1 MLKYISTKMEFTR
14 YLYNKEYI
22 EYSLFISLLNR
33 DKDEALFW
41 TYELYFSGYKNHTF
55 VLLWNFYYQLYGSF
69 FKRLE
74 NYLYRRT
81 REWMENMDDNTIIG
95 TIAINLASREPCID
109 FYFMNK
115 KSIEYPDILK
125 PYIERMDSQ
134 EDVLTV
140 LNDFIKTNGCF
151 ENIAKKS
158 YSNLICL
165 FEKLTFLPHNTLKL
179 ACISRMFSG
188 LFLKDTNNGL
198 DRRFYIKLKKIDI
211 REYETKPLIKLKGW
225 KIAPKRCK
233 YTIKIPPFKEQLNI
247 QNYYDW
253 LFYASG
259 SPLWR
264 TRIKKY
270 NGFIDFDNR
279 KIEFDYDDD
288 LEDFYDFYDMEPDE
302 QPREVLSK
310 WFGIQ
315 PFNNYEEIYNKY
327 KLQILN
333 DWLLNNNYII

>member
-1 MLKYISTKMEFTR
+1 MLKYISSKMEFTR
-14 YLYNKEYI
+14 YLYNKEYV

-55 VLLWNFYYQLYGSF
+55 VLLWNYYYQLYGSF

-95 TIAINLASREPCID
+95 TIVINLASREPCID

-125 PYIERMDSQ
+125 QYIERMDSQ

-165 FEKLTFLPHNTLKL
+165 FKKLTFLPHNTLRL
-179 ACISRMFSG
+179 ACVSRMFSG

-333 DWLLNNNYII
+333 DWLSNNNYIM

>member
-1 MLKYISTKMEFTR
+1 MEFTR
-14 YLYNKEYI
+14 YLYNKEYV

-33 DKDEALFW
+33 NKDEALFW

-55 VLLWNFYYQLYGSF
+55 ALLWNYYYVLYGAF
-69 FKRLE
+69 FHRLE
-74 NYLYRRT
+74 KYLYRRT
-81 REWMENMDDNTIIG
+81 REWMENINDHTIIG
-95 TIAINLASREPCID
+95 TIAFNLASREPCVD
-109 FYFMNK
+109 FYLMNENL
-115 KSIEYPDILK
+115 IEYPNILK
-125 PYIERMDSQ
+125 PYIERMKSQ

-165 FEKLTFLPHNTLKL
+165 FSKLTFLPHNTLKL

-188 LFLKDTNNGL
+188 LFLKDSNNGL
-198 DRRFYIKLKKIDI
+198 DRNFFINLKKIDI
-211 REYETKPLIKLKGW
+211 NEYETKPLIKLKGW

-233 YTIKIPPFKEQLNI
+233 YEIKVPPHREKLNI
-247 QNYYDW
+247 KNYFDW

-270 NGFIDFDNR
+270 NGRVDYNNKKIDFDN
-279 KIEFDYDDD
+279 EDDE
-288 LEDFYDFYDMEPDE
+288 EDFYDFYNMEPDE
-302 QPREVLSK
+302 QSREVLSK
-310 WFGIQ
+310 WFGSQ
-315 PFNNYEEIYNKY
+315 PFNSYEEIYNKH
-327 KLQILN
+327 KLEILN
-333 DWLLNNNYII
+333 EWLFVNNYIM